1 MKKMLFA
8 AAAALALMAT
18 PALAED
24 LQITVKNNT
33 STTLTELY
41 VSHVGT
47 NSWEE
52 NILDGTV
59 DSGEDLAV
67 TIADG
72 RTTCEYDIKA
82 VFEDGG
88 KAEFRNQNLCNTT
101 TFTVHD

>member
-1 MKKMLFA
+1 MKKLLIA
-8 AAAALALMAT
+8 AAAALAFAVT

-24 LQITVKNNT
+24 LHITVKNNT
-33 STTLTELY
+33 STELTELY

-59 DSGEDLAV
+59 SPGEDLAV

-72 RTTCEYDIKA
+72 RSTCEYDIKA

-88 KAEFRNQNLCNTT
+88 HAEFRDQNLCETT
-101 TFTVHD
+101 TFSVHD